1 MMEIIRAKL
10 SATPVKAVMLDF
22 DGTISTLRH
31 GWEEIMA
38 PLMCRHLGPGSEEI
52 VREYIDSSTGI
63 QTIHQMKWLAQ
74 QVQQR
79 HGSALDP
86 WEYKEEYNNLLIV
99 RVKKRL
105 QDLSSGAL
113 SPEAFLVAGS
123 RPFLEKLKGQGI
135 AVHIASGTDDPDVK
149 HEAEAL
155 DLSRLFDSISGA
167 PLMQETCSKEK
178 VMRDLAVHEGF
189 GGDEVCVI
197 GDGKVE
203 ISLGRELGARTLGI
217 ASDEEL
223 CRGINP
229 AKRERLLS
237 AGAEAITG
245 DFLALDDILAW
256 MNLEGEGKR

>member
-1 MMEIIRAKL
+1 MEIIRAK
-10 SATPVKAVMLDF
+10 SSPNPVKAIMLDF

-31 GWEEIMA
+31 GWEKIMA
-38 PLMCRHLGPGSEEI
+38 PLMCRHLGPGSEEM

-63 QTIHQMKWLAQ
+63 QTIHQMKWLTQ

-99 RVKKRL
+99 QVEKRL
-105 QDLSSGAL
+105 RDLESGAFP
-113 SPEAFLVAGS
+113 PENFLVAGS
-123 RPFLEKLKGQGI
+123 KPFLEKLKELGI
-135 AVHIASGTDDPDVK
+135 IVHVASGTDEPDVK

-155 DLSRLFDSISGA
+155 GLSHLFDSISGA
-167 PLMQETCSKEK
+167 PLRQEACSKEK
-178 VMRDLAVHEGF
+178 VMRDLAAHEGF

-203 ISLGRELGARTLGI
+203 ISLGCELGARSLGI

-223 CRGINP
+223 RSGINP
-229 AKRERLLS
+229 DKRERLLS

-245 DFLALDDILAW
+245 DFLALDTILAW
-256 MNLEGEGKR
+256 MNLEGEKKR